1 MAHRPSHL
9 RRHQYAGPDQY
20 VASQPD
26 RGVYDMLT
34 WSTATIFGHK
44 IPVPIM
50 FAPIGINKLYSP
62 LGELIPARVAGELGM
77 PVGRVVLM
85 S

>member
-1 MAHRPSHL
+1 MI
-9 RRHQYAGPDQY
+9 
-20 VASQPD
+20 
-26 RGVYDMLT
+26 
-34 WSTATIFGHK
+34 ATIFGHK

-77 PVGRVVLM
+77 PVSLLT
-85 S
+85 SF

>member
-1 MAHRPSHL
+1 
-9 RRHQYAGPDQY
+9 
-20 VASQPD
+20 
-26 RGVYDMLT
+26 MLN
-34 WSTATIFGHK
+34 TATIFGHK

-77 PVGRVVLM
+77 PVSYQEWLNGLIE